1 MTDPDT
7 SRTPRPEETDWGKKL
22 KEFMERT
29 PDEADTPDGE
39 TPNGTPRP
47 LTAEKD
53 TAFDDELEALLRAQL
68 APRPRPAVATA
79 ADGDDRTTEP
89 VEVKPVCEEA
99 EMDAGEESAPEPAEA
114 TVPPSEKPPVGTDAR
129 ERPDVGQPERDE
141 SEIGTDI
148 SAGIQAETEAETV
161 PESLD
166 KEEAPEQDDSR
177 SSQSSPSPVA
187 DSDAGPVPA
196 PDDVLNGLPMSS
208 LLTSA
213 AFLNGLD
220 EVARRQVLAIIQADQ
235 PPEATDP
242 VAAAPEDAGTATEKQ
257 EDSAPP
263 VEAEDEAAPPS
274 QEAVGGSDSDREEPD
289 PLADLPLRHP
299 GPRRKTA
306 PTRNR
311 TYDDPM
317 QISLDSTFR
326 LVDSASATGE
336 DMTAGDDA
344 EADDIAQPE
353 SKDSQTP
360 REEVDRNDRDDEMYL
375 RLGYEE
381 ELRATAA
388 GAARADRAKRKVTR
402 RERVGTRNAIP
413 AAYRG
418 KEYSGRRMTAQVD
431 ATYRRTLMGDVVRL
445 SLAVLGL
452 LVGLLYDLLPL
463 VASGNLSSGGAV
475 PALMDFT
482 GSIGYSLC
490 GLAIL
495 ILFSLP
501 CMTRLVLGLRS
512 LWDFEPV
519 PFAAPALALV
529 VGLINGILSCFTVG
543 REALST
549 AAPGLFCGGVL
560 AILSM
565 TCLCDLL
572 SDLAERQSFR
582 AVSSGKA
589 RFVMTRELSAR
600 SPELSGEAEEAGT
613 DSQPS
618 RRDAARTLYVHR
630 ALGVSDFFTWANRYQ
645 ARLGLLNYF
654 LPLVLLLA
662 ILCGGLYAVWGGDV
676 LTGVPRVFTAVFLC
690 CLPGAYLLSLSLP
703 HFLGNRMLAE
713 KGCTATVIGKAT
725 PDIYVPPLSRRRG
738 TRILMADGSALR
750 AVSPNIITVRGDPQ
764 ADAWRAMACKLFI
777 LLDSALAESDMPVRQ
792 EELDNIRVEL
802 AESGEQFLRLYMT
815 DTRRDET
822 VEVMA
827 GTHEALTQQGVALP
841 SVSREA
847 SFRKTAN
854 AQVMY
859 LAFDRRFRMA
869 CAVEYR
875 LQLSF
880 ARAVRKLDSLGCRV
894 SLVSYDPL
902 VSPSSLSSPGASP
915 LPPLELIHPRQYS
928 ELYALRS
935 GGLIASEKGTD
946 IFLPYM
952 ACHRMRKAFSRGA
965 LLSWLALPLSAA
977 VCLLLSLQGVD
988 GATLSAFA
996 VLWQLLLGG
1005 LSTLS
1010 VALTVTRQ
1018 SLEPTLRAKA
1028 PSRTGKSQ
1036 KS

>member
-22 KEFMERT
+22 KEFMERS
-29 PDEADTPDGE
+29 PDEADAPDGE
-39 TPNGTPRP
+39 PPNGTPRP

-79 ADGDDRTTEP
+79 ADGADRTAEP
-89 VEVKPVCEEA
+89 VEVRPVCGETET
-99 EMDAGEESAPEPAEA
+99 DAGEASAPGPAEA
-114 TVPPSEKPPVGTDAR
+114 TVPPFDETPVRTDAR
-129 ERPDVGQPERDE
+129 ESPDAGQPDKAE
-141 SEIGTDI
+141 SKIETNTN
-148 SAGIQAETEAETV
+148 AGMKAEAETEAV
-161 PESLD
+161 PEPSD
-166 KEEAPEQDDSR
+166 MEEAPEQDN
-177 SSQSSPSPVA
+177 SSSSPSPVA
-187 DSDAGPVPA
+187 DSDNQPAPA

-220 EVARRQVLAIIQADQ
+220 EVARRQVLAIIRADQ
-235 PPEATDP
+235 PPEVTDP
-242 VAAAPEDAGTATEKQ
+242 VAAAPEGTGTAMERQ
-257 EDSAPP
+257 EDCAPTI
-263 VEAEDEAAPPS
+263 EAEDKAVPPS
-274 QEAVGGSDSDREEPD
+274 EETAGEKDQEDPD

-299 GPRRKTA
+299 SPRRKTA
-306 PTRNR
+306 PPRNR

-326 LVDSASATGE
+326 LVDSAPATGE

-344 EADDIAQPE
+344 DTTDTPQPE
-353 SKDSQTP
+353 SKNSQTP

-431 ATYRRTLMGDVVRL
+431 ATYRRTLMGDVTRL

-452 LVGLLYDLLPL
+452 LVGLFYDLLPL
-463 VASGNLSSGGAV
+463 VASGTLSPDGAV

-482 GSIGYSLC
+482 RSVGYPLC

-501 CMTRLVLGLRS
+501 CVTRLVLGLRS

-519 PFAAPALALV
+519 PFAVPALALV

-543 REALST
+543 GEALST
-549 AAPGLFCGGVL
+549 VVPGLFCGGVL

-589 RFVMTRELSAR
+589 RFVMTRELADR
-600 SPELSGEAEEAGT
+600 SPELSGAADEAGT
-613 DSQPS
+613 DNQPS
-618 RRDAARTLYVHR
+618 RRDTVKTLYVRR

-676 LTGVPRVFTAVFLC
+676 LTDVPRLFTAVFLC

-725 PDIYVPPLSRRRG
+725 PDIYVPPLSRRQG
-738 TRILMADGSALR
+738 TRILMADGFVLR

-764 ADAWRAMACKLFI
+764 AETWRTMACKLFT
-777 LLDSALAESDMPVRQ
+777 LLDSALAETEMPVRQ
-792 EELDNIRVEL
+792 EDLDNIRVEL

-827 GTHEALTQQGVALP
+827 GTHEALTQQGIALP

-880 ARAVRKLDSLGCRV
+880 TRAVRKLDSLGCRV

-1005 LSTLS
+1005 LSALS

-1018 SLEPTLRAKA
+1018 SLEPSLRAKA
-1028 PSRTGKSQ
+1028 PSRTGKNLRNR
-1036 KS
+1036 

>member
-29 PDEADTPDGE
+29 PEEADTPVGE
-39 TPNGTPRP
+39 APDSTLRP

-53 TAFDDELEALLRAQL
+53 STFDDELAALLRAQL

-79 ADGDDRTTEP
+79 ADGADRTAEP
-89 VEVKPVCEEA
+89 VEVRPVCGETET
-99 EMDAGEESAPEPAEA
+99 DAGEGSAPEPAEA
-114 TVPPSEKPPVGTDAR
+114 TVPPPEEPPVRTDAR
-129 ERPDVGQPERDE
+129 EKPDAGQPDKAE
-141 SEIGTDI
+141 SKIETNTN
-148 SAGIQAETEAETV
+148 AGMKAEAETEAV
-161 PESLD
+161 PEPSD
-166 KEEAPEQDDSR
+166 MEEAPEQDN
-177 SSQSSPSPVA
+177 SSSSPSPVA
-187 DSDAGPVPA
+187 DSDNQPAPA

-220 EVARRQVLAIIQADQ
+220 EVARRQVLAIIRADQ
-235 PPEATDP
+235 PPEVTDP
-242 VAAAPEDAGTATEKQ
+242 VAAAPEGTGTTMERQ
-257 EDSAPP
+257 EDCAPTI
-263 VEAEDEAAPPS
+263 EAEDKAVPPS
-274 QEAVGGSDSDREEPD
+274 EETAGEKDQEDPD

-299 GPRRKTA
+299 SPRRKTA
-306 PTRNR
+306 PPRNR

-317 QISLDSTFR
+317 QISLDSAFR
-326 LVDSASATGE
+326 LVDSAPATGE

-344 EADDIAQPE
+344 GTTDTPRPE
-353 SKDSQTP
+353 SKASQTP

-388 GAARADRAKRKVTR
+388 GAARADRAKRKVTH
-402 RERVGTRNAIP
+402 RERVGTRNVIP

-431 ATYRRTLMGDVVRL
+431 ATYRRTLMGDVTRL

-452 LVGLLYDLLPL
+452 LVGLFYDLLPL
-463 VASGNLSSGGAV
+463 VASGTLSPGGAV
-475 PALMDFT
+475 PALLDFT
-482 GSIGYSLC
+482 GSVGYPLC

-501 CMTRLVLGLRS
+501 CVTRLVLGLRS

-519 PFAAPALALV
+519 PFAVPALALV
-529 VGLINGILSCFTVG
+529 VGIINGILSCFTVG
-543 REALST
+543 GEALST
-549 AAPGLFCGGVL
+549 VTPGLFCGGVL

-589 RFVMTRELSAR
+589 RFVMTRELADR
-600 SPELSGEAEEAGT
+600 SPELSGAADEAGT
-613 DSQPS
+613 DNQPS
-618 RRDAARTLYVHR
+618 RRDTARTLYVRR

-676 LTGVPRVFTAVFLC
+676 LTDVPRLFTAVFLC

-703 HFLGNRMLAE
+703 HFLGNRVLAE

-725 PDIYVPPLSRRRG
+725 PDIYVPPLSRRQG
-738 TRILMADGSALR
+738 TRILMADGFALR

-764 ADAWRAMACKLFI
+764 AATWRTMACKLFT
-777 LLDSALAESDMPVRQ
+777 LLDSALAETDMPVRQ
-792 EELDNIRVEL
+792 EELDCIRVEL

-827 GTHEALTQQGVALP
+827 GTHEALTQQGIALP

-847 SFRKTAN
+847 SFRKTAH

-880 ARAVRKLDSLGCRV
+880 TRAVRKLDSLGCRV

-902 VSPSSLSSPGASP
+902 VSPSSLSSPGTAP

-952 ACHRMRKAFSRGA
+952 ACHRMRKAFRRGA

-988 GATLSAFA
+988 GVTLSAFA

-1005 LSTLS
+1005 LSALS

-1018 SLEPTLRAKA
+1018 SLEPTLRAKT
-1028 PSRTGKSQ
+1028 PSHAGKNLRNR
-1036 KS
+1036 